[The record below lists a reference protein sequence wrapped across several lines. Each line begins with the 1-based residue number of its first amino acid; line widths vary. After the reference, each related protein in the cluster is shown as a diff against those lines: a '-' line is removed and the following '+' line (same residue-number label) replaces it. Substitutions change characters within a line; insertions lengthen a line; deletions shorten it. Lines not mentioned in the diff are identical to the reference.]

1 MINDANDHLAR
12 LVPVAN
18 VVQHFG
24 SHSRSTTTRRWQ
36 MFTDNLSWPILFV
49 SWPRRLE
56 CFTRPSRVRRDVII
70 FPSKNSPRSSF
81 ASTLWVVIPLPSF
94 EAAVV
99 AVCPSLVGA
108 DSPADRDRPEQPLEP
123 NAADR
128 RVAAPTAYFKTN
140 ESLFVFLFTSTF
152 NSLYLNCVRRIVS
165 CLAWFS
171 STSWASK
178 DDLWLASCRSLR
190 SFSHSRLACS
200 TVRLCVERQQIHN
213 KPTEHTQCGGEKEKN
228 RIRKKERGK
237 TENTLASNYG
247 NFVSQP

>member
-1 MINDANDHLAR
+1 M
-12 LVPVAN
+12 
-18 VVQHFG
+18 
-24 SHSRSTTTRRWQ
+24 
-36 MFTDNLSWPILFV
+36 
-49 SWPRRLE
+49 
-56 CFTRPSRVRRDVII
+56 
-70 FPSKNSPRSSF
+70 
-81 ASTLWVVIPLPSF
+81 IPLPSF

-200 TVRLCVERQQIHN
+200 TVRLCVERQHIHN